1 MRVANV
7 FHAGDG
13 NLHPLVLY
21 DERDEGAEARAEH
34 VAGEIL
40 RACVAHG
47 GSITGE
53 HGVGADKK
61 QYMEVMFSETDLAT
75 HQLIRCAINPDN
87 LCNPGK
93 VYPTPRLCGEVPGHY
108 QPHPVELA
116 GLGERW

>member
-1 MRVANV
+1 M
-7 FHAGDG
+7 
-13 NLHPLVLY
+13 LY
-21 DERDEGAEARAEH
+21 DERDAGAEERAEH

-40 RACVAHG
+40 RVCVALG

-61 QYMEVMFSETDLAT
+61 MYMADMFSADDLAT

-93 VYPTPRLCGEVPGHY
+93 VYPTPRLCGETPGHY
-108 QPHPVELA
+108 KPHPIELA
-116 GLGERW
+116 GLGERF